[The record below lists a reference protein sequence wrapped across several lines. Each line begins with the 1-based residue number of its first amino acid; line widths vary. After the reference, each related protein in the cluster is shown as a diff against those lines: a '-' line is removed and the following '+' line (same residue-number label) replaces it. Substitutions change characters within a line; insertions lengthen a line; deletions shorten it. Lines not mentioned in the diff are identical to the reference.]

1 VGAGWR
7 NRVAQALLIVYF
19 LGSVAVALPLLFA
32 IGRAGELVDTT
43 SGKILAAAVL
53 SLGIGALLAVRE
65 PWRNRIM
72 IQVLVLFTGMATLAI
87 VYRLVFEN
95 HADDPARFL
104 LVPAVA
110 APVLFLVFYPRAPEE

>member
-104 LVPAVA
+104 LVPAVV